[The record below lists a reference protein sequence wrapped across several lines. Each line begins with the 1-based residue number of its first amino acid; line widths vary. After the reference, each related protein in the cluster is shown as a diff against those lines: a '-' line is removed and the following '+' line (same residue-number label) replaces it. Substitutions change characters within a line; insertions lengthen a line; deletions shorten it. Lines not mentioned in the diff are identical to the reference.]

1 MSQLKIYGVPT
12 SRARRTLWMAREL
25 GLDHENIPVRFDNGE
40 TRAADFL
47 ALNPNGHVPVIDDD
61 GFILWESMAINL
73 YLARKH
79 DTLWP
84 ATIEGEGLAFQWSF
98 WVMTEVEKPI
108 IAILFHRVI
117 FPEGKRDT
125 AMADSLDGKVQAP
138 LKVLDDALAKSPYLT
153 GDDFTVADLN
163 VASLIGLA
171 PKALIDMAPFSHITD
186 WLDRCLSRP
195 NALSAI

>member
-1 MSQLKIYGVPT
+1 MSTLKIYGVPS

-40 TRAADFL
+40 TRSDDFL
-47 ALNPNGHVPVIDDD
+47 RLNPNGHVPVIDDD
-61 GFILWESMAINL
+61 GLILWESMAINL

-79 DTLWP
+79 GALWP
-84 ATIEGEGLAFQWSF
+84 DTIEGEGRAFQWSF

-117 FPEGKRDT
+117 FPEDKRDG
-125 AMADSLDGKVQAP
+125 ALADSLEKKVLGP
-138 LKVLDDALAKSPYLT
+138 LKVLDDALAKSPYLA

-171 PKALIDMAPFSHITD
+171 PKALIDMAPYPHITD
-186 WLDRCLSRP
+186 WLDRCLGRP

>member
-1 MSQLKIYGVPT
+1 MSALKIYGVPT

-40 TRAADFL
+40 TRSADFL
-47 ALNPNGHVPVIDDD
+47 ELNPNGHVPVIDDD
-61 GFILWESMAINL
+61 GLILWESMAINL
-73 YLARKH
+73 YLTRKH
-79 DTLWP
+79 GALWP
-84 ATIEGEGLAFQWSF
+84 ATIAGEGRAFQWSF

-108 IAILFHRVI
+108 IAVLFHRVI
-117 FPEGKRDT
+117 FPEDKRDS
-125 AMADSLDGKVQAP
+125 ALADSLDAKVQGP
-138 LKVLDDALAKSPYLT
+138 LKVLDDALAKSPYLA
-153 GDDFTVADLN
+153 GDAFTVADLN

-171 PKALIDMAPFSHITD
+171 PKAMIDMAPFPHITD

>member
-1 MSQLKIYGVPT
+1 MSALKIYGVPT

-40 TRAADFL
+40 TRSADFL
-47 ALNPNGHVPVIDDD
+47 ELNPNGHVPVIDDD
-61 GFILWESMAINL
+61 GLILWESMAINL

-79 DTLWP
+79 GALWP
-84 ATIEGEGLAFQWSF
+84 ATIAGEGRAFQWSF

-108 IAILFHRVI
+108 IAVLFHRVI
-117 FPEGKRDT
+117 FPEDKRDS
-125 AMADSLDGKVQAP
+125 ALADSLDAKVQGP
-138 LKVLDDALAKSPYLT
+138 LKVLDDALAKSPYLA
-153 GDDFTVADLN
+153 GDAFTVADLN

-171 PKALIDMAPFSHITD
+171 PKAMIDMAPFPHITD